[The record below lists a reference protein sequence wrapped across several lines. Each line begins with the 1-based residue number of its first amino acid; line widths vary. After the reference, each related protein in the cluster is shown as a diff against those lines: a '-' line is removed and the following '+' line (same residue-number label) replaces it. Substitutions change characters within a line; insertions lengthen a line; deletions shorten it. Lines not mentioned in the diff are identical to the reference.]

1 MTFRFD
7 ADLVMIPLNRS
18 VEIDNGSVN
27 GSAKRAQTGLGDASA
42 NLGSGQ
48 DGASVC

>member
-1 MTFRFD
+1 VTFRFD

-18 VEIDNGSVN
+18 AGIDNRSVN
-27 GSAKRAQTGLGDASA
+27 GSAKRAQTGLGDAGA
-42 NLGSGQ
+42 DLGSGQ